1 MDSIKNYTE
10 EQLESYLGL
19 HCRLLTTIQKDKC
32 LLQLFQYME
41 NKYSIS
47 KEECI
52 EIYNKTNECTYLTN
66 GEKCNKKHYQDRL
79 CRKHFKS
86 EKQRFS

>member
-1 MDSIKNYTE
+1 METIKNYTE
-10 EQLESYLGL
+10 EELETYLGL
-19 HCRLLTTIQKDKC
+19 HCKLLTTIQKDKC

-41 NKYSIS
+41 TKYSIS

-52 EIYNKTNECTYLTN
+52 KIYNKATECTYLIN

-79 CRKHFKS
+79 CRKHFKLYT
-86 EKQRFS
+86 K